1 MIKDRTGEVN
11 YNKHGSKMI
20 IYKYMT
26 SENIDV
32 YFPKYDWVA
41 KHVQYNNFK
50 RGYIKCPYEKSVY
63 GVGHI
68 GEGKYKVSE
77 NGKETEVYKIW
88 KGVLRRCYVSRIHEK
103 HPTYKDCEMCEEWHN
118 FQNFAK
124 WYEENYYEI
133 EGEKMCLDKDI
144 LFKGNKLYSPN
155 TCVFVPHNVNSLFT
169 KGDSVRGELPIG
181 VAIDKRHNKYQA
193 QCRTQY
199 NKRKWLG
206 YYNTPQEAFQS
217 YKQFKENLI
226 KQVADKYKSYIP
238 EKLYD
243 AMYRYEVEI
252 DD

>member
-77 NGKETEVYKIW
+77 MVRKQKCIKYGKVY
-88 KGVLRRCYVSRIHEK
+88 YVDVMI
-103 HPTYKDCEMCEEWHN
+103 
-118 FQNFAK
+118 
-124 WYEENYYEI
+124 
-133 EGEKMCLDKDI
+133 
-144 LFKGNKLYSPN
+144 
-155 TCVFVPHNVNSLFT
+155 
-169 KGDSVRGELPIG
+169 
-181 VAIDKRHNKYQA
+181 
-193 QCRTQY
+193 
-199 NKRKWLG
+199 
-206 YYNTPQEAFQS
+206 
-217 YKQFKENLI
+217 
-226 KQVADKYKSYIP
+226 
-238 EKLYD
+238 
-243 AMYRYEVEI
+243 
-252 DD
+252 